1 MATTTTTRTTK
12 KTTKAAPKKAPAAK
26 RTTATKPAAPK
37 KTARRTTAP
46 KAPAVKADV
55 TAPPA
60 PDAATSAEGR
70 LVSFLRSSLGTIED
84 ATLSVGGNALG
95 SIPGLPKG
103 ATDKMK
109 SAHSSVIRGTS
120 DRIESVTVGSATAV
134 GKSLQAMVSPIRKL
148 FR

>member
-1 MATTTTTRTTK
+1 MEVRHGDDHDDQNHEEDHQGRTEEGTGGEADDRDEAGG
-12 KTTKAAPKKAPAAK
+12 TEEDSAAHDRP
-26 RTTATKPAAPK
+26 
-37 KTARRTTAP
+37 
-46 KAPAVKADV
+46 
-55 TAPPA
+55 
-60 PDAATSAEGR
+60 EGR